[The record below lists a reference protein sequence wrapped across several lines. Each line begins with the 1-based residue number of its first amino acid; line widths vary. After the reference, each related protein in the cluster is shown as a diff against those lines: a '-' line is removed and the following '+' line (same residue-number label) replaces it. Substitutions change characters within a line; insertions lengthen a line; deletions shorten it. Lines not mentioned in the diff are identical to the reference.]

1 MLIFPIGTERQ
12 LRGFP
17 WATVGL
23 IVVNSYVYFALQ
35 SGPGA
40 SNFPLIWVGFQWW
53 MPVTYMFAHSGL
65 SHLLGNMLILWVF
78 GPHAE
83 DALGSGRFL
92 LLYFSAGFASAGLH
106 VLASALLYPED
117 LMVGL
122 LGASGAIM
130 GVVALFVLR
139 FHGVRVRFFF
149 WFILPAV
156 FYLRALWV
164 GIAYLLWDL
173 GWALA
178 TIGSEGI
185 GGVAHWAHL
194 GGFAAGALWAWGLR
208 LPEEGTHEVK
218 QREARA
224 LMASGAISSAA
235 ELLEQRIAA
244 RPGDLELHADAAQ
257 CCELLR
263 GASERALAH
272 WNEHLR
278 LLLLAGRVEEAL
290 ERFRDLA
297 ARYQP
302 HDFDPA
308 VLLRVGA
315 AAEGRGLDD
324 LALAAWVGV
333 AQAHP
338 ESGQAP
344 TAALRAARLLL
355 RRGRAD
361 RAREVLAQITCRW
374 PDAEEALTAA
384 HELRELN
391 STETSYQA
399 TENA

>member
-40 SNFPLIWVGFQWW
+40 ANFPLVWASFQWW
-53 MPVTYMFAHSGL
+53 MPVTYMFAHGGL

-78 GPHAE
+78 GPHSE

-92 LLYFSAGFASAGLH
+92 LLFFSAGFASAGLH
-106 VLASALLYPED
+106 VLASALFYPAD

-156 FYLRALWV
+156 FSVRALWV
-164 GIAYLLWDL
+164 GIAYLVWDL
-173 GWALA
+173 GWALTA
-178 TIGSEGI
+178 IGSEGI

-208 LPEEGTHEVK
+208 LPGEGTHEIK
-218 QREARA
+218 QQEARG
-224 LMASGAISSAA
+224 LMAAGALNSAA

-244 RPGDLELHADAAQ
+244 RPGDLELHADAAR
-257 CCELLR
+257 CCERLR
-263 GASERALAH
+263 GASERAIAH

-278 LLLLAGRVEEAL
+278 LLLLAGRADEAL
-290 ERFRDLA
+290 ERFRELT
-297 ARYQP
+297 ARYRP

-308 VLLRVGA
+308 VLMRLGA
-315 AAEGRGLDD
+315 AAEGRRLDD
-324 LALAAWVGV
+324 LALPAWMAV

-338 ESGQAP
+338 ASEQAP

-355 RRGRAD
+355 RLGRAD
-361 RAREVLAQITCRW
+361 HAGQVFEQITRSW
-374 PDAEEALTAA
+374 PDSEEALAAA
-384 HELRELN
+384 HELRELA
-391 STETSYQA
+391 SA
-399 TENA
+399 DAPDPGMENA

>member
-1 MLIFPIGTERQ
+1 MLIFPIGTERR

-40 SNFPLIWVGFQWW
+40 SNFPLVWASFEWW
-53 MPVTYMFAHSGL
+53 MPITYMFAHGGL

-106 VLASALLYPED
+106 VLSSALFYPED

-149 WFILPAV
+149 WFLLPAV
-156 FYLRALWV
+156 FYVRALWV
-164 GIAYLLWDL
+164 GIAYLVWDL

-178 TIGSEGI
+178 AIGSEGI

-194 GGFAAGALWAWGLR
+194 GGFAAGAIWASALR

-218 QREARA
+218 QQEARG
-224 LMASGAISSAA
+224 LMAAGALNSAA

-244 RPGDLELHADAAQ
+244 RPGDLELHADAAL
-257 CCELLR
+257 CCEKMR
-263 GASERALAH
+263 GASDRALAH

-278 LLLLAGRVEEAL
+278 LLLLAGRAEEAV

-297 ARYQP
+297 ARYRP
-302 HDFDPA
+302 HDLDPA

-315 AAEGRGLDD
+315 AAEGRGSDD
-324 LALAAWVGV
+324 LALPAWMAV

-338 ESGQAP
+338 ESEQAP
-344 TAALRAARLLL
+344 TGALRAARLLL
-355 RRGRAD
+355 RHERAEQARQVLTHIA
-361 RAREVLAQITCRW
+361 RAW
-374 PDAEEALTAA
+374 PDSEEALVATR
-384 HELRELN
+384 ELRELG
-391 STETSYQA
+391 SAETPHQA
-399 TENA
+399 TDSP